1 MHSYT
6 SLLNKIL
13 ANYLILNT
21 GFFREKEVQKSEN
34 LAKYLVTTQLVQS
47 AEYIKKEK

>member
-34 LAKYLVTTQLVQS
+34 LAKYLVTT
-47 AEYIKKEK
+47 